1 MLGLNFQHTVSALC
15 YSIID
20 QHCQPADAIAS
31 GTVQRAIMAFPNN
44 EVVEFVLEQHQRMPD
59 FLRFPILILTLI
71 LDGLTLLW
79 RGAPFHTLPPNLR
92 SQQIEAWRNSRFSFC
107 RDLIRFYE
115 SLTLFSWYSLNSE
128 C

>member
-20 QHCQPADAIAS
+20 QRCQSS
-31 GTVQRAIMAFPNN
+31 GTVQRSITAFPNN
-44 EVVEFVLEQHQRMPD
+44 EVVEFVVEQHQRMPD

-71 LDGLTLLW
+71 FDGLAVLW

-92 SQQIEAWRNSRFSFC
+92 SQQIETWRNSRFSFC

-115 SLTLFSWYSLNSE
+115 SLTLFSWYSKTV
-128 C
+128 